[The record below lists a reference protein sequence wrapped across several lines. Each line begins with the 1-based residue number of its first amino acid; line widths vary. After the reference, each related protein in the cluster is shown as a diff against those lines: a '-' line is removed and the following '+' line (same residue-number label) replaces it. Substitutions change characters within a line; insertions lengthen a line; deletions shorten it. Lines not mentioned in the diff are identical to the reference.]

1 MTKKKESVK
10 KPSPRKR
17 VGQKQVTVDESAWNI
32 LISLKELA
40 IEDGISY
47 PSLSDGI
54 RSMGRR
60 LHGK

>member
-1 MTKKKESVK
+1 MTKKKEVK
-10 KPSPRKR
+10 KPTRKR
-17 VGQKQVTVDESAWNI
+17 VGQKQVTVDESAWDI
-32 LISLKELA
+32 LISLKKLA

>member
-1 MTKKKESVK
+1 MTKKKEVK
-10 KPSPRKR
+10 KPIQRKR
-17 VGQKQVTVDESAWNI
+17 VGQKQVTVDESAWDI